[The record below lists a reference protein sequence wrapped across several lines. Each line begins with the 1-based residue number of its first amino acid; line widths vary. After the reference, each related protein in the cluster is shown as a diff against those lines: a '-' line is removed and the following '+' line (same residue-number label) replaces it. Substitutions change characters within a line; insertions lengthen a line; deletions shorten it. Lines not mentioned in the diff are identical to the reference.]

1 MAKVK
6 IYTTPYCHYC
16 KMAKEYFK
24 SKNVQYEEYD
34 VMQDIKSRDEMISKT
49 GQLGVPV
56 IDIDGKFIVGFDR
69 EKINLYLETK

>member
-1 MAKVK
+1 MTTVK

-24 SKNVQYEEYD
+24 SKGVQYEEYD
-34 VMQDIKSRDEMISKT
+34 VMQDIKRRDEMIAKT

-56 IDIDGKFIVGFDR
+56 LDISGKYVIGFDR
-69 EKINLYLETK
+69 DKINSYLGIK